1 MFNKPQYEIV
11 KAADKLRK
19 EQNTSGS
26 QQNIMARNMRYTS
39 DITKKMRKKIDAIF
53 DTLSEV

>member
-39 DITKKMRKKIDAIF
+39 DIQKNSA
-53 DTLSEV
+53 EN